1 MIKIQK
7 KEINLNITSKCLHIS
22 LRNILNWTKNNYN
35 VTNSHLILKIKELK
49 QKIERKLNVYIFT
62 SSASLPIER

>member
-1 MIKIQK
+1 MSKNQK

-22 LRNILNWTKNNYN
+22 LRNILNLTKNNYN

-49 QKIERKLNVYIFT
+49 QKIERKLNVNIFT